1 MRIRLSHHSFYI
13 LVSIMIEAEILN
25 KLRYSNY
32 NKIGGN
38 GMFRF
43 VRTIFTSLYPSYL
56 IRQYVFSG
64 IVTAFFYFLS
74 PGTAPTFFYVF
85 LGVNFILYPFAMFVY
100 DSAISLLMGENV
112 WITSGIFAL
121 IWGFIKIMLIYFFSV
136 LIAPVGILI
145 LYFMNR

>member
-1 MRIRLSHHSFYI
+1 M
-13 LVSIMIEAEILN
+13 
-25 KLRYSNY
+25 
-32 NKIGGN
+32 GGN

-43 VRTIFTSLYPSYL
+43 VRTVFTSLHPSYL

-74 PGTAPTFFYVF
+74 PGTAPTSFYVF
-85 LGVNFILYPFAMFVY
+85 LGLNFILYPFAMFVY
-100 DSAISLLMGENV
+100 DSTVSLLMGENV
-112 WITSGIFAL
+112 WITSGIFSL

-145 LYFMNR
+145 LYFTNR